1 MNDYDME
8 NRKDKRPQILFAHSA
23 GTQEGPGEGS
33 FDLVSHLKAA
43 LSQECEIHFPK
54 IEDPEAPTYEM
65 WKMMFDD
72 VFRTISKPL
81 MLIGHS
87 LGGSM
92 LVKYLSEEQ
101 PDTDI
106 TALFLVATPAW
117 GKRDWKVA
125 EFMLRKDFQGSVGH
139 IPRIYLYHCINDEIV
154 PFGHLDFYKKAFQ
167 TATVR
172 ALDGNDHAFANGLPE
187 LVADIRS
194 TAHSPRSTV

>member
-1 MNDYDME
+1 MNHQKQQ
-8 NRKDKRPQILFAHSA
+8 RQQILFAHSA

-33 FDLVSHLKAA
+33 FDFVSQLKSA
-43 LSQECEIHFPK
+43 LAKDYEIHYP
-54 IEDPEAPTYEM
+54 IIDDPEAPTYEM
-65 WKMMFDD
+65 WRTMFDD
-72 VFRTISKPL
+72 ALRKISKPL
-81 MLIGHS
+81 ILIGHS

-92 LVKYLSEEQ
+92 LLKYLSKEQ

-125 EFMLRKDFQGSVGH
+125 EFMLRKDFQKSLGN

-154 PFGHLDFYKKAFQ
+154 PFDHLNFYTKAFPM
-167 TATVR
+167 ATVR

-187 LVADIRS
+187 LVADIRL
-194 TAHSPRSTV
+194 PDVR